1 MLVHV
6 RPTAAD
12 AGESPSDLSVITRE
26 ASSREIKTQRN
37 YGGRGQRSRQATQ
50 SRAHRAA
57 RVMKRS
63 RWGGCVTR
71 IISAVMEGVHEEF

>member
-12 AGESPSDLSVITRE
+12 VGESESDLSVIARE

-37 YGGRGQRSRQATQ
+37 YGGRGQRSRQT
-50 SRAHRAA
+50 
-57 RVMKRS
+57 
-63 RWGGCVTR
+63 T
-71 IISAVMEGVHEEF
+71 

>member
-12 AGESPSDLSVITRE
+12 VGESESDLSVIARE

-37 YGGRGQRSRQATQ
+37 YGGRGQRSRQAT
-50 SRAHRAA
+50 
-57 RVMKRS
+57 
-63 RWGGCVTR
+63 
-71 IISAVMEGVHEEF
+71 